1 MIGEMLSHAMSGIG
15 DDLIASADES
25 KVRAHCIRRHAK
37 KRRMTLLAA
46 LAAVVCVIIASAIFA
61 AGYMAGVGD
70 RPEAGSSPNLGAD
83 EKAEVGQEI
92 HDWRGLK
99 VTSGLYSELT
109 RELPED
115 DGSGMTESSGISE
128 AIPILILTQSTDARE
143 KAEAALAD
151 AGIAFSDG
159 REIRV
164 SLTPVQLAALEGEWT
179 RECIFDLAK

>member
-25 KVRAHCIRRHAK
+25 KVRAHFIRRHAK

-115 DGSGMTESSGISE
+115 DGSGMTE
-128 AIPILILTQSTDARE
+128 AIPILILTQSTDARK
-143 KAEAALAD
+143 KAEAALAA